1 MKNNEPT
8 IKQPIARAIL
18 FTLTLAQILLFTAF
32 MVRDTR
38 SYKLEML
45 NYQAPDYT
53 MTEQQYQSYVDSCK
67 GNI

>member
-1 MKNNEPT
+1 MKNYQPT

-18 FTLTLAQILLFTAF
+18 FTLTLAQILAFTAF

-45 NYQAPDYT
+45 NYQDPDYT
-53 MTEQQYQSYVDSCK
+53 MSPEQYQGYIDAC
-67 GNI
+67 N